1 MWKFIQV
8 RRNTKSKLFH
18 FCQWLIQIVCTSSQ
32 LNTEIKQQWACPG
45 PSTGGCLETPS
56 VGLISD
62 NSVAKSNVDGGAA
75 LHRGGV
81 HAFHPAARVRI
92 STLPKNF
99 RSYFERGALRSP
111 IDYEQPTRTQKS
123 QVDNI
128 ESGPTLRWK
137 YVELDSVSA

>member
-1 MWKFIQV
+1 M
-8 RRNTKSKLFH
+8 
-18 FCQWLIQIVCTSSQ
+18 
-32 LNTEIKQQWACPG
+32 
-45 PSTGGCLETPS
+45 ETPS

-99 RSYFERGALRSP
+99 RSSFERSALRSP

-137 YVELDSVSA
+137 YVELDSVSARASPRDTINTSGEQKLFLFT